1 MPPWIALVALFSLVP
16 LFTLAG
22 VLLLVRWLRSGGL
35 QTKLFGSRVERVIG
49 AMELDRRGI
58 LNGRLRVHKLTSPDR
73 PIGIELTYTT
83 FASWQRIPVVLTR
96 DQARALARLLTEAA
110 DH

>member
-1 MPPWIALVALFSLVP
+1 MPPWIALFALVP
-16 LFTLAG
+16 LLTLG
-22 VLLLVRWLRSGGL
+22 GILFLVRWVLRGGL

-58 LNGRLRVHKLTSPDR
+58 LNSRLRVHKLTSPDR
-73 PIGIELTYTT
+73 PIAIELTFTT

-96 DQARALARLLTEAA
+96 DQARALARLLTDAA